1 LEVANL
7 LELFE
12 NVTSQKEIMMGHI
25 TEKYINPLT
34 DFGFKRIFGI
44 DSNRDLLISFL
55 NALFECNQDIMDMNY
70 FVSKVFEENE
80 VVCKNA
86 YCALFRK
93 LTSLYTK
100 LCFFD
105 KTETELE
112 TMLDKW
118 FFALKN
124 MSKLNHRPEQLP
136 ELEFI
141 KLFEIAELD
150 KLDDAER
157 YRYEQSLLYFRDIKN
172 SIDTAIKIGM
182 AKSTSSDSIL

>member
-1 LEVANL
+1 
-7 LELFE
+7 
-12 NVTSQKEIMMGHI
+12 MMGHI

-86 YCALFRK
+86 YRALFRK

-136 ELEFI
+136 DQNSLSYS
-141 KLFEIAELD
+141 KLQNLI
-150 KLDDAER
+150 
-157 YRYEQSLLYFRDIKN
+157 S
-172 SIDTAIKIGM
+172 
-182 AKSTSSDSIL
+182 